1 MSPKELLYLED
12 ALSHAQFLIT
22 RCESASRQLTDP
34 ALKSQAQALV
44 NTNRK
49 LFTQFYNLV

>member
-12 ALSHAQFLIT
+12 ALSHAQFLINQCDT
-22 RCESASRQLTDP
+22 ASRELTDP
-34 ALKSQAQALV
+34 ALKAQAQQLM